1 MTIAALLTLLALT
14 GVAVGVLLGKARTVS
29 SHLGAAGGGL
39 LCGIA
44 LFWLLPETAQIS
56 NWGAAL
62 ALTTLFGVGLAL
74 LDHYLIDQNQANREN
89 ILRPLLAATAVHSFL
104 DGWSIRATAGDS
116 LAGIAIP
123 VGLALHKI
131 PEGVALG
138 WIVRRSVGSTRKAFA
153 AGAVVESVT
162 LLGALLEPQA
172 DRTGIERFGTWWMA
186 GVLAVIAGSFLFLAV
201 HTIVPERRKIGVMSV
216 FFATLALVGGAA
228 AFKR

>member
-1 MTIAALLTLLALT
+1 MVIAALLTLLALT
-14 GVAVGVLLGKARTVS
+14 GVAIGVLLGKARTVS

-44 LFWLLPETAQIS
+44 LFWLLPETAEIS
-56 NWGAAL
+56 SWGTAL
-62 ALTTLFGVGLAL
+62 ALTSLFGIGLAL
-74 LDHYLIDQNQANREN
+74 LDHYLIDENLADREN

-104 DGWSIRATAGDS
+104 DGWSVRATSGDS

-123 VGLALHKI
+123 IGLALHKI

-138 WIVRRSVGSTRKAFA
+138 WVVRRSIGSTRKALI

-162 LLGALLEPQA
+162 LIGAVLEPHA
-172 DRTGIERFGTWWMA
+172 DRSGIEWFGASWMA
-186 GVLAVIAGSFLFLAV
+186 AVLAVIAGSFLFLAA
-201 HTIVPERRKIGVMSV
+201 HTVVPERRKVGVMTV

-228 AFKR
+228 ALKR